1 MQQVDVGPH
10 YNFQSGS
17 QAWHLT
23 ADAAGLI
30 FIGITAQTYPV
41 RHANARPPA
50 REQRATNDGHRT
62 T

>member
-30 FIGITAQTYPV
+30 FICITAQTYPV

-50 REQRATNDGHRT
+50 RAQSDADGHRT